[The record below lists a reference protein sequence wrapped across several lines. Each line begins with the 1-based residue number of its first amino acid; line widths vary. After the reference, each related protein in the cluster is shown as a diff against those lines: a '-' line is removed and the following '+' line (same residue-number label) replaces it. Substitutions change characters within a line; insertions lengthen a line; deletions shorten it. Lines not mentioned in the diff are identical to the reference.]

1 MDIVLCPGLIHSASW
16 RPTRAGA
23 LVVSR
28 ALEEEKGGLKGKKDG
43 LQIVQGGGIHGV
55 RAVSTPNMTA
65 AGQNTAEITS

>member
-1 MDIVLCPGLIHSASW
+1 MDIGSCPGLIHSASW

-43 LQIVQGGGIHGV
+43 LQFAHRGSIHGV

-65 AGQNTAEITS
+65 AGQNTAETTS

>member
-1 MDIVLCPGLIHSASW
+1 MDIVSCPGLIHSASW

-43 LQIVQGGGIHGV
+43 LQIVQEGGIHGV
-55 RAVSTPNMTA
+55 RAVSTPSMA
-65 AGQNTAEITS
+65 ATGQNITETTS